1 MCFSSLVEIQF
12 IFEHLH
18 IGGGGSDGG
27 GGGVPNTPIYL
38 LNIICKLWQNWENFD
53 FFSISQGGAVSNL
66 IDPNSRDPL
75 VALYWIAEKKIAAGP
90 RWEDGS

>member
-1 MCFSSLVEIQF
+1 M
-12 IFEHLH
+12 
-18 IGGGGSDGG
+18 GGG

-38 LNIICKLWQNWENFD
+38 LNIICKLWQDLENFD

-75 VALYWIAEKKIAAGP
+75 VALYWIAEKIIAAGLK
-90 RWEDGS
+90 RDDGS